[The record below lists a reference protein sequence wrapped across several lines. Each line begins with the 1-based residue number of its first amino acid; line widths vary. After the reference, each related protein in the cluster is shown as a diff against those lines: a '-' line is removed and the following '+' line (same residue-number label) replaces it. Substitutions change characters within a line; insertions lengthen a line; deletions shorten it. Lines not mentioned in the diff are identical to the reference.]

1 MPPEIPRQCQELL
14 ALQRGVLSR
23 NQALESGIGPKT
35 VRSRLLAGHWQ
46 RMHRGVYAAFSG
58 EPGREAQLWA
68 ALRRAGPDAVL
79 SHQTAAEL
87 SKLTSTPGPAIH
99 VSVPR
104 QQHLLIPG
112 IVVHRSSRIDVARH
126 PTLTP
131 PRTRVEETTLDLAQG
146 SQHLDDALAWLAR
159 ACGRRLST
167 PDRLRTAMDARAR
180 VRWRTELAVALDDI
194 AAGAHSL
201 LELRYVRQVERPHRL
216 PRAQRQVRV
225 SRGRRTEYRDALY
238 AEYGVAVET
247 DGAIAH
253 PAEARWRDHHR
264 DNAAARDGIVTLHY
278 SWTDVTQRP
287 CQVAAEVAAV
297 LQRRGWRGG
306 PRPCAAPAC
315 VIPRP

>member
-1 MPPEIPRQCQELL
+1 MPPEVPRPGQELL

-23 NQALESGIGPKT
+23 SQALELGVGPKA
-35 VRSRLLAGHWQ
+35 VRSRVLAGHWQ

-79 SHQTAAEL
+79 SHHSAAEL
-87 SKLTSTPGPAIH
+87 SSLITTPNPVIH

-104 QQHLLIPG
+104 QQHRLIPG

-126 PTLTP
+126 PALTP
-131 PRTRVEETTLDLAQG
+131 PRTRIEETTLDLAVD
-146 SQHLDDALAWLAR
+146 SRDLDSALAWLAR
-159 ACGRRLST
+159 ACGQRLTS

-194 AAGAHSL
+194 ATGAHSL
-201 LELRYVRQVERPHRL
+201 LELRYVRWVERPHRL
-216 PRAQRQVRV
+216 PPAQRQARV
-225 SRGRRTEYRDALY
+225 SRGQRTEYRDALY

-247 DGAIAH
+247 DGAVAH
-253 PAEARWRDHHR
+253 PAEARWRDRHR
-264 DNAAARDGIVTLHY
+264 DNAAAVDGIVTLRY
-278 SWTDVTQRP
+278 SWTDVTRRP

-297 LQRRGWRGG
+297 LRRRGWRGS
-306 PRPCAAPAC
+306 PRPCPGPAC
-315 VIPRP
+315 VIPRR